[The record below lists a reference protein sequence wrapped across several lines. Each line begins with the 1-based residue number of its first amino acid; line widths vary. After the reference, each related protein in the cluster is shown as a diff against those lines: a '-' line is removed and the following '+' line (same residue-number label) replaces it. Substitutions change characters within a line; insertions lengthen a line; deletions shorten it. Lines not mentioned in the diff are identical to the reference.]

1 MKEIKCYTPSN
12 AKGVDFYHGIEY
24 NITMKKYKIA
34 IDTNVIVSSLR
45 SKNGYSYKLLSMIED
60 ERIKVFISVP
70 VILEYEDTIKREK
83 SNIIFKKSEID
94 NFLDFICLIGKQR
107 KIHYLWR
114 PFLKDRKDDMFLE
127 LAVES
132 ECDFIITFNKRDF
145 EGTEKFG
152 IRTLTPKE
160 FFKVIGEEI

>member
-1 MKEIKCYTPSN
+1 
-12 AKGVDFYHGIEY
+12 
-24 NITMKKYKIA
+24 MKKYKIV

-45 SKNGYSYKLLSMIED
+45 SKRGYSYKLLSIID
-60 ERIKVFISVP
+60 DGRIKVFISVP
-70 VILEYEDTIKREK
+70 VVLEYEDAIKRKK
-83 SNIIFKKSEID
+83 SDIKFKKSEIND
-94 NFLDFICLIGKQR
+94 FLDFICLIGKQR

-132 ECDFIITFNKRDF
+132 ESDFIITFNKRDF

-152 IRTLTPKE
+152 IKTLTPKE
-160 FFKVIGEEI
+160 YLKVIGEKI